1 MLQTLDVII
10 GIWYLMVAELAVNVA
25 GVAML
30 SYMAVCGHVQYNY
43 TMCNVCTH
51 PLTGKYYISY
61 VCLIYMSH
69 QFSTGSHEDGVG
81 EGRK

>member
-30 SYMAVCGHVQYNY
+30 SYMAVCGHATQCV
-43 TMCNVCTH
+43 MCAHT
-51 PLTGKYYISY
+51 P
-61 VCLIYMSH
+61 
-69 QFSTGSHEDGVG
+69 
-81 EGRK
+81 